1 MSNSRNKMMVK
12 SIGLMQTNVNEID
25 SEEDEIDPRQLALD
39 RQEELN
45 EIERQYMNLD
55 DEDDDPNDIYARAER
70 KGKPVNFDLMTSPFL
85 I

>member
-1 MSNSRNKMMVK
+1 MGNSRNKMAIK
-12 SIGLMQTNVNEID
+12 SIGLLQTNINEND
-25 SEEDEIDPRQLALD
+25 SEEEEIDPRQMALD

-55 DEDDDPNDIYARAER
+55 SEDDDPNDIYARAER

>member
-1 MSNSRNKMMVK
+1 M
-12 SIGLMQTNVNEID
+12 
-25 SEEDEIDPRQLALD
+25 ALD

-45 EIERQYMNLD
+45 EIERQYMNLE